1 MSKSKFP
8 TSEGWLHI
16 KMEMTTSKPRSEEEI
31 KKIAAFGRPP
41 EAYEWGLVEQHG
53 KKIHVIYRPLRTPAL
68 PGKTEESAPQN

>member
-1 MSKSKFP
+1 MSKAKYP

-16 KMEMTTSKPRSEEEI
+16 KMEITTAKPRSEEEI

-53 KKIHVIYRPLRTPAL
+53 KKVKVIYRPLNRSSKS
-68 PGKTEESAPQN
+68 GDN